1 MLKLQAVVLHP
12 PCFRWIQC
20 ANMFFLVTLLTLL
33 TLLTTLS
40 VSQNNVDKII
50 FEGLLKARIL

>member
-33 TLLTTLS
+33 TTLS